1 MTKFCWCM
9 NIPPPMMAHT
19 TFHELNSDLHTIM
32 LMMYKLSPTQESM
45 PMAEAAKTV
54 FNNLANINAK

>member
-1 MTKFCWCM
+1 M

-19 TFHELNSDLHTIM
+19 TFHELNSDLH
-32 LMMYKLSPTQESM
+32 MMYKLPPTQESM

-54 FNNLANINAK
+54 FNNLANINAE